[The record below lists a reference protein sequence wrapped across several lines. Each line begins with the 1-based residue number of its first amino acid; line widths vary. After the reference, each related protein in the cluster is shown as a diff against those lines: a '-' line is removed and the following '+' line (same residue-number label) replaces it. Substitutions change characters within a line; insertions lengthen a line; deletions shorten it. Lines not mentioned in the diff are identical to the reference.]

1 MRQTVPL
8 NFGLAVW
15 STYLQTTTTTTN
27 LKAQMYTRKYS
38 MERAFEEGL
47 LSGDWKK

>member
-47 LSGDWKK
+47 LRED